1 MKFRSPDSRQG
12 SAGPILRISDGMTR
26 RQLLR
31 VAGTS
36 AAAAAFA
43 SPFLNVRAKAYAQT
57 GTQPLRL
64 ICWPLM
70 NGAEYGNFY
79 PKGDASQLSIIT
91 EPLRKWANLVTFID
105 GVNVS
110 GAQNHQA
117 IRATYSGGSV
127 SSYTSPNPV
136 LKSVDILIADK
147 IMATAPT
154 PLKALHIGVIPA
166 DSITYYQRG
175 QNIFFFDQQPVD
187 YEANPVTAFDRLYPG
202 QGAGGGAAPG
212 PTAPG
217 APQMADLS
225 SDSLDLLDAEM
236 NELGSKLATTPSEVA
251 KLNLHREALKGLR
264 PGKTGAG
271 MPVVPPAGMAAGMTG
286 PIESVEKLRSRLQGN
301 AKDAYKYEYFSEVF
315 DAQID
320 IMARVLITGM
330 SRVATFQAG
339 SADNDMIVPVG
350 RGYPHHVTSHG
361 NQATFSMVQ
370 NYYFIKMARLMAA
383 LDVPDPLDPGKTVL
397 DNTLLV
403 MMAETLPVSHSSN
416 GVPTLTVGKLGG
428 RVRAG
433 TFIKGGGTNKNVMSA
448 VCKAFGTD
456 PVQFGPNATAG
467 VLV

>member
-1 MKFRSPDSRQG
+1 MKFRSPAMRQG
-12 SAGPILRISDGMTR
+12 PAGPAVQYSSGMTR

-31 VAGTS
+31 AAGT
-36 AAAAAFA
+36 AAAA
-43 SPFLNVRAKAYAQT
+43 SPFLNVRAKAYAQN
-57 GTQPLRL
+57 GIQPLRL

-70 NGAEYGNFY
+70 NGAESGYFY
-79 PKGDASQLSIIT
+79 PKGDPSMLSTIT

-105 GVNVS
+105 DVNVS

-202 QGAGGGAAPG
+202 QGAGGGGAVPAGPAAP
-212 PTAPG
+212 P
-217 APQMADLS
+217 MADFS
-225 SDSLDLLDAEM
+225 GDSLDLLDAEM
-236 NELGSKLATTPSEVA
+236 NEVGSRLVTTPSEVA
-251 KLNLHREALKGLR
+251 KLNLHKEALKGLR
-264 PGKTGAG
+264 PSKTTPG
-271 MPVVPPAGMAAGMTG
+271 MPTVTPTGPMTG

-361 NQATFSMVQ
+361 NQAVFSMVQ

-416 GVPTLTVGKLGG
+416 GVPTLMVGKLGG
-428 RVRAG
+428 KVRAG
-433 TFIKGGGTNKNVMSA
+433 SFIHGGGTNKNVMSA
-448 VCKAFGTD
+448 VLKAFGTD
-456 PVQFGPNATAG
+456 PAQFGANATSG

>member
-1 MKFRSPDSRQG
+1 MKFRSPDNSSGPSRSST
-12 SAGPILRISDGMTR
+12 SAMSR
-26 RQLLR
+26 RQWLR
-31 VAGTS
+31 AAGT
-36 AAAAAFA
+36 AAAA
-43 SPFLNVRAKAYAQT
+43 SPFLNLRAKAHAQN
-57 GTQPLRL
+57 GIKPLRL

-70 NGAEYGNFY
+70 NGAESGYFY
-79 PKGDASQLSIIT
+79 PKGDPSMLSTIT

-136 LKSVDILIADK
+136 LKSVDILVADK
-147 IMATAPT
+147 IMASAAPT

-166 DSITYYQRG
+166 DSLPYYQRG

-187 YEANPVTAFDRLYPG
+187 YEANPVTAFDKLWPG
-202 QGAGGGAAPG
+202 QGGAGGAAPG
-212 PTAPG
+212 AGTPA
-217 APQMADLS
+217 APQMADFS
-225 SDSLDLLDAEM
+225 TESLDLLDAEL
-236 NELGSKLATTPSEVA
+236 NEVGGRLATTPSEVD
-251 KLNLHREALKGLR
+251 KLKSHREALKLLR
-264 PGKTGAG
+264 PSKTGAG
-271 MPVVPPAGMAAGMTG
+271 MPIVPPSGVPAGMSG
-286 PIESVEKLRSRLQGN
+286 PIESVEKLRSRLQNN

-320 IMARVLITGM
+320 IMSRVLITGM

-361 NQATFSMVQ
+361 NQAVFSMVQ
-370 NYYFIKMARLMAA
+370 NYYFIKMTRLMAA
-383 LDVPDPLDPGKTVL
+383 LDVPDPLDPGSTVL

-416 GVPTLTVGKLGG
+416 GVPTLMVGKLGG
-428 RVRAG
+428 KIKAG
-433 TFIKGGGTNKNVMSA
+433 SFIHGGGTNKNVMSA
-448 VCKAFGTD
+448 VLKAFDTD
-456 PVQFGPNATAG
+456 PAQFGANPTSG
-467 VLV
+467 VLA

>member
-1 MKFRSPDSRQG
+1 MKFRSPDVRQG
-12 SAGPILRISDGMTR
+12 PQAPAVNSSSAMTR
-26 RQLLR
+26 RQWLR
-31 VAGTS
+31 G
-36 AAAAAFA
+36 AAAAAAA
-43 SPFLNVRAKAYAQT
+43 SPFLSVRAKAYAQN
-57 GTQPLRL
+57 GIQPLRL

-70 NGAEYGNFY
+70 NGAESGYFY
-79 PKGDASQLSIIT
+79 PKGDPSTLSTIT

-187 YEANPVTAFDRLYPG
+187 YEANPVTAFDRLWPG
-202 QGAGGGAAPG
+202 QGMGGA
-212 PTAPG
+212 TG
-217 APQMADLS
+217 APATPAAPMGADFS
-225 SDSLDLLDAEM
+225 ADSLDLLDAEM
-236 NELGSKLATTPSEVA
+236 NEIGAKLATTPSEVN

-264 PGKTGAG
+264 PGKGGAG
-271 MPVVPPAGMAAGMTG
+271 MPIVPPAGAGTMSG

-320 IMARVLITGM
+320 IMSRVLISGM

-370 NYYFIKMARLMAA
+370 NYYFIKMARLMAN
-383 LDVPDPLDPGKTVL
+383 LDVPDPLDPGSTVL
-397 DNTLLV
+397 DNTVLV

-416 GVPTLTVGKLGG
+416 GVPTLMVGKLGG
-428 RVRAG
+428 KIKAG
-433 TFIKGGGTNKNVMSA
+433 SFIHGGGTNKNVMSA
-448 VCKAFGTD
+448 VLKAFDTD
-456 PVQFGPNATAG
+456 PAQFGANPTSG
-467 VLV
+467 VLA